1 MRGSVPAN
9 GTSRQTI
16 TVAGPSRDSPASCRL
31 NFARP
36 AGQLGA
42 RRPWTAPVMNAR
54 PTLALR
60 SLQEAPSLACDA
72 RPSCSPP
79 AVITRQGMAP
89 VKSSAEARCASILR
103 TISSL
108 NAAQGRQP
116 ADKIACRHAQPAQ
129 HRFSERDEA
138 DGERLASSEGQQ
150 AASCLFV
157 RFILDLPP
165 LLQTSFPRGVTSA
178 IVASSLFVRTS
189 SQHSQA
195 SLRLAPSC
203 AAVL

>member
-1 MRGSVPAN
+1 
-9 GTSRQTI
+9 
-16 TVAGPSRDSPASCRL
+16 
-31 NFARP
+31 
-36 AGQLGA
+36 
-42 RRPWTAPVMNAR
+42 
-54 PTLALR
+54 
-60 SLQEAPSLACDA
+60 
-72 RPSCSPP
+72 
-79 AVITRQGMAP
+79 

-150 AASCLFV
+150 AASSLFV

-195 SLRLAPSC
+195 SLRLAPSARRFSRLNFIFRELPLPC
-203 AAVL
+203 AIKINGLRLSEESAQLRRRRCLDSTKPQQL